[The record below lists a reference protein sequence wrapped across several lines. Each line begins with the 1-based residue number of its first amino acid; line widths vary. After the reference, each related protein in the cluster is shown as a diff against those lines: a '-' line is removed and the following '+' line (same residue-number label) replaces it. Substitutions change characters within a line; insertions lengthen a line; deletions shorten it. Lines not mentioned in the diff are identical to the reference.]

1 VRILLRGKTPRRHPS
16 EPNIHFGRADTT
28 TTAQSELSPIRIMNL
43 KYLPL
48 SGIVF
53 LALSLACILKMAAKN
68 YWDGDASSILP
79 GPARTSRDYIPIVY
93 GE

>member
-1 VRILLRGKTPRRHPS
+1 
-16 EPNIHFGRADTT
+16 
-28 TTAQSELSPIRIMNL
+28 MNL